1 MKMEMIIELDNNIVE
16 NMCLTGVCKGDPKK
30 VVRFYQASIAD
41 AIVNGTPLPK
51 GHGRLIEE
59 PTETDI
65 SNTIGGNN
73 DFAECIRDSVKA
85 VFDNATTVIEADKSE
100 KGDVG

>member
-1 MKMEMIIELDNNIVE
+1 MKLIIDIDEAVYEDAMNDIPNGL
-16 NMCLTGVCKGDPKK
+16 CKYSN
-30 VVRFYQASIAD
+30 R
-41 AIVNGTPLPK
+41 AIRNGIPLPK

-65 SNTIGGNN
+65 SNTVGGNN

-85 VFDNATTVIEADKSE
+85 VFDNAATIVEADKESSNE
-100 KGDVG
+100 VNN

>member
-1 MKMEMIIELDNNIVE
+1 MKLIIDIDEKDYE
-16 NMCLTGVCKGDPKK
+16 GACKATISFDGAMPI
-30 VVRFYQASIAD
+30 YQAIKA
-41 AIVNGTPLPK
+41 GTPLPK

-65 SNTIGGNN
+65 SNTVGGNN

-85 VFDNATTVIEADKSE
+85 VFDNAPTIVEADKEE
-100 KGDVG
+100 KS

>member
-1 MKMEMIIELDNNIVE
+1 MEVVITIPDGMLETYKFRDELGIANVE
-16 NMCLTGVCKGDPKK
+16 QTL
-30 VVRFYQASIAD
+30 IAH
-41 AIVNGTPLPK
+41 GTVLPK

-65 SNTIGGNN
+65 SNTVGGDN

-85 VFDNATTVIEADKSE
+85 VFDNAKTIIEADMENSN
-100 KGDVG
+100 GTGN

>member
-1 MKMEMIIELDNNIVE
+1 MGKYIIELGDKEKAICEQYINGKLSDELGEHVNITE
-16 NMCLTGVCKGDPKK
+16 L
-30 VVRFYQASIAD
+30 AD
-41 AIVNGTPLPK
+41 AIAFGTPLPE

-65 SNTIGGNN
+65 SNTVGGNN

-85 VFDNATTVIEADKSE
+85 VFDNAITIVEADKESE
-100 KGDVG
+100 ADND

>member
-1 MKMEMIIELDNNIVE
+1 MKLITDTDYCPVRNFDDVCSLCNCECISGET
-16 NMCLTGVCKGDPKK
+16 LTDDCPLI
-30 VVRFYQASIAD
+30 R
-41 AIVNGTPLPK
+41 NGGIPLPK

-65 SNTIGGNN
+65 SNTVGGNN

-85 VFDNATTVIEADKSE
+85 VFDNATTIVEADKESDNE
-100 KGDVG
+100 

>member
-1 MKMEMIIELDNNIVE
+1 MSKIKLLVEIDEELYKNVVE
-16 NMCLTGVCKGDPKK
+16 HTKLGYVGSDLWIA
-30 VVRFYQASIAD
+30 ASK
-41 AIVNGTPLPK
+41 GTPLPK

-65 SNTIGGNN
+65 SNTVGGNN

-85 VFDNATTVIEADKSE
+85 VFDNATTIIEADKE
-100 KGDVG
+100 NDNETHN

>member
-1 MKMEMIIELDNNIVE
+1 MKIVIKIPDEDLYDIKCEGIKFVRQREMLWRAIE
-16 NMCLTGVCKGDPKK
+16 
-30 VVRFYQASIAD
+30 
-41 AIVNGTPLPK
+41 NGTPLPK

-65 SNTIGGNN
+65 SNTVGGDN

-85 VFDNATTVIEADKSE
+85 VFDNATTVVEADESE
-100 KGDVG
+100 DK

>member
-1 MKMEMIIELDNNIVE
+1 MEIVIKIDE
-16 NMCLTGVCKGDPKK
+16 KDYNLAYDLISGVEPKFCRDRIYK
-30 VVRFYQASIAD
+30 AIA
-41 AIVNGTPLPK
+41 IGTVLPK
-51 GHGRLIEE
+51 GHGRLIAE

-85 VFDNATTVIEADKSE
+85 VFDNATTIIEADK
-100 KGDVG
+100 G